1 MTYDAKCR
9 QRASS
14 EHCNSIMGLEP
25 ESSETVVGA
34 LLPIVVTLL
43 LGYFAGWHHDFGAEQ
58 AAVLN
63 RMVMLYALPLSLFT
77 GILSTN
83 RSALTSDVGLVG
95 AIAAAMIVP
104 YAIAFVVARYAF
116 RIDPGRAAL
125 IALAIGVPAVPFVGT
140 TVLGY
145 LFGGSTAAIRV
156 TAAALPMNLVL
167 VPVSLVVLAAGAI
180 LARSADRPVL
190 PRGHRWISRCSGE
203 RQGRPQR
210 ARRGV

>member
-1 MTYDAKCR
+1 M
-9 QRASS
+9 
-14 EHCNSIMGLEP
+14 
-25 ESSETVVGA
+25 ETVVGA

-43 LGYFAGWHHDFGAEQ
+43 LGYFAGWHHDFGADQ

-104 YAIAFVVARYAF
+104 YAIAFLVARYAF

-145 LFGGSTAAIRV
+145 LFGGSTAAILV

-167 VPVSLVVLAAGAI
+167 VPVSLVVLAAGAP
-180 LARSADRPVL
+180 LRVPARGIAVYATTSSAPSASRL
-190 PRGHRWISRCSGE
+190 CGRRSPRLCWSS
-203 RQGRPQR
+203 P
-210 ARRGV
+210 A